1 DVGADSGRDTGRRG
15 DDEHAAARFVLGPLL
30 ADPRERAVE
39 LREPGAMTRGER
51 LELRRPLA
59 EQPLALP
66 PLALEPLRLQAVLG
80 RLLLAREQLLERH
93 EAARVQLRVTS
104 RMLLGERR
112 AGILRREHRRSL
124 RNLGPECRDRA
135 LERRALRALELAHA
149 GA

>member
-1 DVGADSGRDTGRRG
+1 
-15 DDEHAAARFVLGPLL
+15 
-30 ADPRERAVE
+30 
-39 LREPGAMTRGER
+39 
-51 LELRRPLA
+51 
-59 EQPLALP
+59 LP

-149 GA
+149 GALGFEAAKASLELCRNRLAGRDEPAAQP